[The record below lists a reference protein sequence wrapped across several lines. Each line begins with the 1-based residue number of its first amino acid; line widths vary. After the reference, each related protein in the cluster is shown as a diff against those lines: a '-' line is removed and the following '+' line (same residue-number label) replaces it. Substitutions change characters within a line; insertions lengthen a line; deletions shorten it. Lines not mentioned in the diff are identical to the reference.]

1 MAGNTRSLNQQPQYL
16 LQFRA
21 PAQGVL
27 RITVGPNE
35 SRTASPERQLPFSIV
50 VEVLPLYRLSRVP
63 FLSILLTT
71 LLLVAIAQ
79 PVWAHAVLMQST
91 PKLNSTVKGPDV
103 PIWLKFNVRVDG
115 GRSRLHLMA
124 PDGSP
129 ISLED
134 SSRPLQTSLIACHW
148 A

>member
-1 MAGNTRSLNQQPQYL
+1 M
-16 LQFRA
+16 
-21 PAQGVL
+21 
-27 RITVGPNE
+27 
-35 SRTASPERQLPFSIV
+35 
-50 VEVLPLYRLSRVP
+50 YRLSRVP

-129 ISLED
+129 TSLEALKQTAPD
-134 SSRPLQTSLIACHW
+134 ILESRATGLKAGTYKLQWQVLASDGHISSGEVTFTVN
-148 A
+148 